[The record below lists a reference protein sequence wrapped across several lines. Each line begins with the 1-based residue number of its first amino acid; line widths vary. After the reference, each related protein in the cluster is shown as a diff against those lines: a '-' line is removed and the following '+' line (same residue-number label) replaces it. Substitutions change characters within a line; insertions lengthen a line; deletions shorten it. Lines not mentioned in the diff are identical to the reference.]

1 MNDPKQINQIHTQT
15 MPSAPAGEHNR
26 IAAIGQ
32 RVLEGVQITRQEAL
46 HLFNLENQAD
56 ILDLIA
62 WANRIRQHY
71 RGNGIHLCSIV
82 NAKAGGC
89 PEDCKFCAQSAFYK
103 TNSPRHDLIDPDSML
118 QAAAEAERNGASAFA
133 VVTAW
138 KELRESQSLNRVCDL
153 IRAIARN
160 TALRPDASLGLIKS
174 QQVADQLREAGLK
187 CYNHNLETSRR
198 FFPSQ
203 CTTHSFDDRLETIQY
218 LKNAGIRVCSGGI
231 IGLGETR
238 EDRCDL
244 AFALREIAPDYVP
257 INILAPIPGTP
268 FERNAPLPPIEILK
282 TIACFRLIL
291 PRQEILIAGGRAVNL
306 RDTQSFVFAAGA
318 SGLMIGN
325 YLTTINRSPED
336 DLRMIHDLGLTP
348 QSHPQPQDAHT
359 PPAR

>member
-1 MNDPKQINQIHTQT
+1 MNNLGQPNHIHTQPVT
-15 MPSAPAGEHNR
+15 SAPASEHDR
-26 IAAIGQ
+26 ITAIGQ
-32 RVLEGVQITRQEAL
+32 RVLEGIQITRQEAL
-46 HLFNLENQAD
+46 QLFNLENQAD

-62 WANRIRQHY
+62 MANRIRQHY
-71 RGNGIHLCSIV
+71 RGNSIHLCSIV

-103 TNSPRHDLIDPDSML
+103 TNSPRHDLMDPDSML
-118 QAAAEAERNGASAFA
+118 QAAAEAQRNGATAFG

-138 KELRESQSLNRVCDL
+138 KELREGRSLNKVCDL
-153 IRAIARN
+153 IRTIARR
-160 TALRPDASLGLIKS
+160 TALRPDASLGLIKN
-174 QQVADQLREAGLK
+174 QQVADRLRDAGLK

-203 CTTHSFDDRLETIQY
+203 CTTHSFEDRLVTIQY

-268 FERNAPLPPIEILK
+268 FEHNTPLPPMEILK
-282 TIACFRLIL
+282 TIACFRFIL
-291 PRQEILIAGGRAVNL
+291 PQQEILIAGGRAVNL

-348 QSHPQPQDAHT
+348 KSDQIPG
-359 PPAR
+359 

>member
-1 MNDPKQINQIHTQT
+1 MNNPTQHHQIHAQPVT
-15 MPSAPAGEHNR
+15 SAPANERNR
-26 IAAIGQ
+26 IVTIGQ
-32 RVLEGVQITRQEAL
+32 RVLEGIQVTRQEAL
-46 HLFNLENQAD
+46 QLFNLENQAD

-62 WANRIRQHY
+62 MANRIRQHY
-71 RGNGIHLCSIV
+71 RGDSIHLCSIV

-103 TNSPRHDLIDPDSML
+103 TNSPRHDLMDPDSML
-118 QAAAEAERNGASAFA
+118 QAAAEAQRNGATAFG

-138 KELRESQSLNRVCDL
+138 KELRQGQSLNKVCDL
-153 IRAIARN
+153 IRAIARQ
-160 TALRPDASLGLIKS
+160 TALRPDASLGLIKN
-174 QQVADQLREAGLK
+174 QQVADQLREAGLV

-203 CTTHSFDDRLETIQY
+203 CTTHSFDDRLETIHY

-231 IGLGETR
+231 MGLGETR

-244 AFALREIAPDYVP
+244 AFALRDIAPDYVP

-268 FERNAPLPPIEILK
+268 FERNTPLPPMEILK
-282 TIACFRLIL
+282 TIACFRFIL

-336 DLRMIHDLGLTP
+336 DLRMIRDLGLTP
-348 QSHPQPQDAHT
+348 KSTRLPG
-359 PPAR
+359 

>member
-1 MNDPKQINQIHTQT
+1 MNGPTQPHQIHTQ
-15 MPSAPAGEHNR
+15 PVASAPANERNR
-26 IAAIGQ
+26 IVTIGQ
-32 RVLEGVQITRQEAL
+32 RVLEGIQVTRQEAL
-46 HLFNLENQAD
+46 QLFNLENQAD

-62 WANRIRQHY
+62 MANRIRQHY
-71 RGNGIHLCSIV
+71 RGDSIHLCSIV

-103 TNSPRHDLIDPDSML
+103 TNSPRHDLMDPDSML
-118 QAAAEAERNGASAFA
+118 QAAAEAQRNGATAFG

-138 KELRESQSLNRVCDL
+138 KELRQGQSLNKVCDL
-153 IRAIARN
+153 IRAIARQ
-160 TALRPDASLGLIKS
+160 TALRPDASLGLIKN
-174 QQVADQLREAGLK
+174 QQVADQLREAGLV

-203 CTTHSFDDRLETIQY
+203 CTTHSFDDRLETIHY

-231 IGLGETR
+231 MGLGETR

-244 AFALREIAPDYVP
+244 AFALRDIAPDYVP

-268 FERNAPLPPIEILK
+268 FERNTPLPPMEILK
-282 TIACFRLIL
+282 TIACFRFIL

-336 DLRMIHDLGLTP
+336 DLRMIRDLGLTP
-348 QSHPQPQDAHT
+348 KSDRNKAFGVSVW
-359 PPAR
+359 